1 MMKALVTEEQARSIE
16 FLRGVGYSDEKIMS
30 MYVDDALGYIE
41 MQHGR
46 SVGCLYDLDALRFA
60 TALVNGYEVEKTPE
74 EKIKEYYEEALK
86 CHRESEYEVDVES
99 MQYHSGRIDGVRK
112 TLTILGVD
120 IEGVN
125 A

>member
-1 MMKALVTEEQARSIE
+1 MMKALVTEEQAKAIE
-16 FLRGVGYSDEKIMS
+16 FLRGAYTDGEIMT
-30 MYVDDALGYIE
+30 MYVEDTLGYIE
-41 MQHGR
+41 MRHGR
-46 SVGCLYDLDALRFA
+46 DVGCLYNLDALGLA
-60 TALVNGYEVEKTPE
+60 TALINGYEVEKTPE

-86 CHRESEYEVDVES
+86 CHRESKYEWDVES

-125 A
+125 V

>member
-1 MMKALVTEEQARSIE
+1 MKALVTEEQAKAIE
-16 FLRGVGYSDEKIMS
+16 FLRGAYTDGEIMA
-30 MYVDDALGYIE
+30 MYVEDTLGYIE
-41 MQHGR
+41 MRHGR
-46 SVGCLYDLDALRFA
+46 DVGCLYNLDALGLA
-60 TALVNGYEVEKTPE
+60 TALINGYEVDTTPE

-86 CHRESEYEVDVES
+86 CHRESKYEWDVES

>member
-74 EKIKEYYEEALK
+74 EKIKEYYEEVLRSQ
-86 CHRESEYEVDVES
+86 RESQDEADIESAEYC
-99 MQYHSGRIDGVRK
+99 SGVIDGVTE

-120 IEGVN
+120 IKGVN
-125 A
+125 V

>member
-1 MMKALVTEEQARSIE
+1 MKALVTEEQARSIE

-74 EKIKEYYEEALK
+74 ERIKEYYEEVLRSQ
-86 CHRESEYEVDVES
+86 RESQDEADIESAEYC
-99 MQYHSGRIDGVRK
+99 SGVIDGVTA

-120 IEGVN
+120 IKGVN
-125 A
+125 V

>member
-1 MMKALVTEEQARSIE
+1 MKALVTEEQARSIE

-74 EKIKEYYEEALK
+74 EQIKEYHEEALK
-86 CHRESEYEVDVES
+86 CHRESKYEWDVES

-112 TLTILGVD
+112 TLDILGIK

>member
-16 FLRGVGYSDEKIMS
+16 FLREVGYSDEKIMS

-46 SVGCLYDLDALRFA
+46 SAGCLYDLDALRFA

-74 EKIKEYYEEALK
+74 EKIKEYYEEVLRYQ
-86 CHRESEYEVDVES
+86 RESRDEADIESAEY
-99 MQYHSGRIDGVRK
+99 YSGVIDGVTE

-120 IEGVN
+120 IKGVN
-125 A
+125 V